1 MVRANS
7 FVLSSSSSS
16 CEPTAFIF
24 SNFASSSTASEST
37 PPKISSPINTF
48 VRFNP
53 KLPMAQIVD
62 PIITAGTITAAFAA
76 TATKDMPLKRE
87 KLNRKGPRTVN
98 ATIAAAV
105 AANSAPN
112 EANIIRGSNIPIAAN
127 AIGSAT
133 ALAAAAAT
141 DTPAI
146 TMPTE
151 NKGYSATNKMP
162 FLISFTFVFP
172 VYAIASSSA
181 TTVAICLNRFLSS
194 SSCDQ
199 NTNARVSHRL
209 VFLLLLLLL
218 VVLLFIPLF
227 ITFFATNNLVVFFVE
242 EEEKDDDEQARKA
255 PLFRVVVKVV
265 VILILVVVGGGKKS
279 VSVPDMMTRC

>member
-24 SNFASSSTASEST
+24 SNFASSSTASVST
-37 PPKISSPINTF
+37 PPKISSPIKTF

-112 EANIIRGSNIPIAAN
+112 EANIIRGSNVPIAAN

-209 VFLLLLLLL
+209 VFLFLLLL

-265 VILILVVVGGGKKS
+265 VILILVVGGGGGKKS
-279 VSVPDMMTRC
+279 VSVPDMMTR